1 MRIIVMLISLL
12 LAVTAALFWAEEA
25 GSILIK
31 IDAYRIPYQD
41 FLIRTKIT
49 SFEHGEETETAL
61 FDVYISGLNKSLAI
75 ARKYRTR
82 GMKILYVD
90 ENMWVQLPNTHRPIR
105 ITPIQRLLG
114 EASNGDIAM
123 VSFAEDYGAEDTG
136 PQKVDGAD
144 CRRLIL
150 SAKKKSATYHRIA
163 LYAREDD
170 FRPVKAEFYLLS
182 GKHFKTAYYT
192 DFKPFDGKVLLSKML
207 IVDEQQKWKTTAIET
222 ISIEPVTLPARY
234 FNKNNLV
241 HIKGL

>member
-1 MRIIVMLISLL
+1 M
-12 LAVTAALFWAEEA
+12 TTGLFGAEES
-25 GSILIK
+25 GSILEK

-49 SFEHGEETETAL
+49 SFEHDKEIEAAL
-61 FDVYISGLNKSLAI
+61 FDVYVSGLNKSLAI

-123 VSFAEDYGAEDTG
+123 VSLAADYEAEDDGF
-136 PQKVDGAD
+136 QKIDGTD

-150 SAKKKSATYHRIA
+150 SAKKKSATYNKIV
-163 LYAREDD
+163 LYAGKDD
-170 FRPVKAEFYLLS
+170 FRLKKAEFYLLS
-182 GKHFKTAYYT
+182 GKHFKTAHYV
-192 DFKPFDGKVLLSKML
+192 DFKPFDGKVLLSKMV
-207 IVDEQQKWKTTAIET
+207 IVDEQQKWKRTAVEY

-241 HIKGL
+241 HVKGL

>member
-1 MRIIVMLISLL
+1 MRPIAALISLL
-12 LAVTAALFWAEEA
+12 LAMTAASFWAEEA
-25 GSILIK
+25 ESILTK
-31 IDAYRIPYQD
+31 IDAYRIPYRD

-49 SFEHGEETETAL
+49 SFEHDEEKETAL
-61 FDVYISGLNKSLAI
+61 FDVYVSGLNKSLAI
-75 ARKYRTR
+75 AKKYRTR

-123 VSFAEDYGAEDTG
+123 VSFAEDYEAEDTG
-136 PQKVDGAD
+136 PQKVEGTN
-144 CRRLIL
+144 CRRLLL
-150 SAKKKSATYHRIA
+150 SAKKKSATYHKIV
-163 LYAREDD
+163 LYVREGD

-192 DFKPFDGKVLLSKML
+192 EFKPFDGKVLLSKML
-207 IVDEQQKWKTTAIET
+207 IVDEQQKWKKTAIET

-234 FNKNNLV
+234 FSKNNLV
-241 HIKGL
+241 HIQGL

>member
-1 MRIIVMLISLL
+1 VRTIAMLISLL
-12 LAVTAALFWAEEA
+12 LAITTAFFGAEESE
-25 GSILIK
+25 SILEK

-49 SFEHGEETETAL
+49 SFEHDEERETAL
-61 FDVYISGLNKSLAI
+61 FDVYVSGLNKSLAI

-123 VSFAEDYGAEDTG
+123 VSFASDYGAEDAG
-136 PQKVDGAD
+136 YQEMDGTD
-144 CRRLIL
+144 CRKLLL
-150 SAKKKSATYHRIA
+150 SAKKKSATYNKIM
-163 LYAREDD
+163 LYVRAAD
-170 FRPVKAEFYLLS
+170 FRLVKAEFYLLS

-207 IVDEQQKWKTTAIET
+207 IVDEQQKWKRTTIET
-222 ISIEPVTLPARY
+222 ISVEPVTLPARY

-241 HIKGL
+241 HVKGL

>member
-1 MRIIVMLISLL
+1 MRPIVGLIGILVL
-12 LAVTAALFWAEEA
+12 TAAFIGGEDPD
-25 GSILIK
+25 SILRK

-49 SFEHGEETETAL
+49 SFEHDEETETAL
-61 FDVYISGLNKSLAI
+61 FDVYISGLSKSLAI

-90 ENMWVQLPNTHRPIR
+90 ENMWVQLPGSHRPIR

-123 VSFAEDYGAEDTG
+123 VSFAGDYGAEDLG
-136 PQKVDGAD
+136 SQKMDETD
-144 CRRLIL
+144 CRKLLL
-150 SAKKKSATYHRIA
+150 SAKKKSATYHRIV
-163 LYAREDD
+163 LYVREAD
-170 FRPVKAEFYLLS
+170 FRLMKAEFYLLS

-207 IVDEQQKWKTTAIET
+207 IVDEQQNWRQTTIEY

-241 HIKGL
+241 HVKGF